1 MTTLAEVLWSTR
13 PASRAA
19 NQRNLRLLDWI
30 GSAVAAAAL
39 AMVAASSVMEQ
50 NPADPAEAERS
61 SDAGPDAPTLAP
73 PASEYMFAGYA
84 GAPYTYSS
92 DVTVH
97 KEGKHSFTVKDVDWI
112 GKPFENPIYYG
123 ARIVRWF
130 EGGRTGTML
139 DFTHS
144 KAIAPL
150 DVEKAFSGTINGA
163 PAPER
168 AKLGDVFRRLEA
180 SHGHNMLTLNGLFR
194 LPSLGLRLYPY
205 VGVGAGVSLP
215 HSEVQMIKDPGRTY
229 EYQYAGP
236 VGQALIGIEFR
247 VPRMSYFFEY
257 KFTLASYQMPLTHQD
272 GDILFTD
279 LWRQFKRWLSGEE
292 PPGGFLWTNLVSH
305 QGIAGL
311 GVRFSTAP
319 AAAP

>member
-1 MTTLAEVLWSTR
+1 MPRRWRRPHPNTCSPATL
-13 PASRAA
+13 
-19 NQRNLRLLDWI
+19 
-30 GSAVAAAAL
+30 
-39 AMVAASSVMEQ
+39 
-50 NPADPAEAERS
+50 
-61 SDAGPDAPTLAP
+61 
-73 PASEYMFAGYA
+73 
-84 GAPYTYSS
+84 GAPYTYPS

-97 KEGKHSFTVKDVDWI
+97 KEGKHSFTVNDVDWD

-130 EGGRTGTML
+130 GEAAAPAPCSTSRIRKPSAQL
-139 DFTHS
+139 DEDKT
-144 KAIAPL
+144 
-150 DVEKAFSGTINGA
+150 FSGTLDGA

-194 LPSLGLRLYPY
+194 LPSIGLRLHPY
-205 VGVGAGVSLP
+205 VGIGAGVALP

-292 PPGGFLWTNLVSH
+292 PPGGFLVDQPRQPSGH
-305 QGIAGL
+305 RRPRRCG
-311 GVRFSTAP
+311 SAP
-319 AAAP
+319 PPPRCRSPDRREGTSQSIGFLEKNAKEILEPAQQPLEIIELRRYARRRLRVAA